1 MCLFHAASTSIECRF
16 LISCRLSAVKRRSS
30 MKIILPITPS
40 LVMYGSR
47 ITWWACCAKH
57 ILLFTPKC
65 KHVQNYTLTHTHRDT
80 YFHVQSN
87 FVCFGV
93 CIMHP
98 YMHAH
103 THTHRQMAPMTQ
115 HDSTIANCESNLR
128 RWRGNTLTTHALAV
142 WKKFTQMSVCILQ
155 ELCNAEF
162 YTNVSGT

>member
-16 LISCRLSAVKRRSS
+16 LISCRLSAVKQRSS

-57 ILLFTPKC
+57 III
-65 KHVQNYTLTHTHRDT
+65 HTQMQTYAKLYIDT
-80 YFHVQSN
+80 YTQRYIFTCPKQ
-87 FVCFGV
+87 FCLFGV

-115 HDSTIANCESNLR
+115 HDSTIANCESDLR

-142 WKKFTQMSVCILQ
+142 WKKFRQMSVCILQ
-155 ELCNAEF
+155 ELCDAEF